1 MTNML
6 FLAKKSPVIPFF
18 LLYLPQKLKIRMTMK
33 SMINRILQDGH
44 CLDGGILKVDRFINH
59 QMDPYLMK
67 QVAVEFMNRFAQARP
82 TKILTVEA
90 SGIAPAAMLGYM
102 MELPVVF
109 AKKKQPSTMG
119 GFYATK
125 VRSFTKQNE
134 YTLIISREYLTAEDR
149 VLFIDDFLAYGNA
162 GMGVID
168 LCRQAGAEIIGMGF
182 IIEKEFQGGRKVL
195 TEAGVQNIESL
206 AIIESLENNQ
216 IHLKGVKVR
225 KVNIYEEA
233 NRCLLCQD
241 APCTKACKT
250 GDPARAIRAIRFD
263 NHKPALQW
271 VKDCSDGDLERAEQ
285 ACIHYNWPIRIKEM
299 VHAIHKDDVDDSQY
313 PQLDITFCGIKCEN
327 PFFLASSAVCTN
339 YEMVSHAF
347 DAGWAGVFYKTICLQ
362 EIKEVSPRFDA
373 MHNNATHGDFYG
385 FRNMEQLSENPVEM
399 DFDILRRLK
408 HDYPS
413 KVVVASIMGQTEE
426 EWVSL
431 AKMAEEAGCDA
442 AELNFSCPQMKH
454 KGMGSDVGQS
464 PELVKTYTACVKRSV
479 KIPVIPKMTPNITHI
494 TEPAEACLQVG
505 ADAISAINTIK
516 SVTMDAGAEVA
527 GQRTIS
533 GYSGRAV
540 RPIAL
545 RHVLELA
552 QMPEKPVLSGIGGIE
567 TWRDA
572 LEFIQLGCS
581 NVQVC
586 TAVMQ
591 YGYRIIDDL
600 VLGLRR
606 YLAKRGLKS
615 LESLVGESL
624 PLFLKPDSLNRE
636 TIVYPKFD
644 YELCVG
650 CGRCEVSCNDGG
662 HQAIVFDHE
671 TRRPRL
677 VGTRCVGCHL
687 CRLVCPAGAIG
698 QSKRVALRPK

>member
-1 MTNML
+1 
-6 FLAKKSPVIPFF
+6 
-18 LLYLPQKLKIRMTMK
+18 MK
-33 SMINRILQDGH
+33 SLINRIIQDGH

-90 SGIAPAAMLGYM
+90 SGIAPAVMLGYM

-109 AKKKQPSTMG
+109 AKKKKPSTMG
-119 GFYATK
+119 GFLSTT

-134 YTLIISREYLTAEDR
+134 YTLIISREYLSADDR
-149 VLFIDDFLAYGNA
+149 VLFIDDFLAFGNA
-162 GMGVID
+162 GLGVMD
-168 LCRQAGAEIIGMGF
+168 LCRQAGAEIVGMGF
-182 IIEKEFQGGRKVL
+182 IIEKEFQGGRKAL
-195 TEAGVQNIESL
+195 TEAGMKNIESL
-206 AIIESLENNQ
+206 AIIESLDNNQ
-216 IHLKGVKVR
+216 IHLKGVKLR
-225 KVNIYEEA
+225 KVNVYEEA
-233 NRCLLCQD
+233 SRCLLGQD

-263 NHKPALQW
+263 NHKPALRW

-285 ACIHYNWPIRIKEM
+285 ACIHYNWPIRIKE
-299 VHAIHKDDVDDSQY
+299 VIHSISPDDVDESLY
-313 PQLDITFCGIKCEN
+313 PSLTVNFCGIPCEN

-339 YEMVSHAF
+339 YEMVARAF
-347 DAGWAGVFYKTICLQ
+347 DAGWAGVFYKTICMQ
-362 EIKEVSPRFDA
+362 EINEVSPRFDA

-408 HDYPS
+408 QNYPT
-413 KVVVASIMGQTEE
+413 KVVVASIMGQTED
-426 EWVSL
+426 EWMKL

-442 AELNFSCPQMKH
+442 VELNFSCPQMKH
-454 KGMGSDVGQS
+454 EGMGSDVGQS
-464 PELVKTYTACVKRSV
+464 PELVKTFTACVKHSV

-494 TEPAEACLQVG
+494 AEPAIACLEAG

-516 SVTMDAGAEVA
+516 SVTMAPAAEVS

-545 RHVLELA
+545 RHILELA
-552 QMPEKPVLSGIGGIE
+552 QMPVKTELSGIGGIE

-572 LEFIQLGCS
+572 LEFIQLGCT
-581 NVQVC
+581 NVQIC

-600 VLGLRR
+600 ILGLQR
-606 YLAKRGLKS
+606 YLAKRGVSQLHDI
-615 LESLVGESL
+615 VGELL
-624 PLFLKPDSLNRE
+624 PSFLNPDHLDRD
-636 TIVYPKFD
+636 TIIYPKFD
-644 YELCVG
+644 KEQCIG
-650 CGRCEVSCNDGG
+650 CGRCEVSCSDGG
-662 HQAIVFDHE
+662 HQAIVFDHA

-677 VGTRCVGCHL
+677 VGTNCVGCHL
-687 CRLVCPAGAIG
+687 CRLVCPTGAIG
-698 QSKRVALRPK
+698 TPKRISKR

>member
-1 MTNML
+1 
-6 FLAKKSPVIPFF
+6 
-18 LLYLPQKLKIRMTMK
+18 MK
-33 SMINRILQDGH
+33 SLINRILQDGH

-67 QVAVEFMNRFAQARP
+67 QVAVELMNRFAEEKP

-90 SGIAPAAMLGYM
+90 SGIAPSVMLGYV

-109 AKKKQPSTMG
+109 AKKKQPVTMSD
-119 GFYATK
+119 FYVSK
-125 VRSFTKQNE
+125 VHSFTKQRD
-134 YTLIISREYLTAEDR
+134 YTLTISREYLTPYDR
-149 VLFIDDFLAYGNA
+149 VLFIDDFLAYGNT
-162 GMGVID
+162 GVGIID
-168 LCRQAGAEIIGMGF
+168 LCKQAGVELVGMGF
-182 IIEKEFQGGRKVL
+182 IIEKEFQHGRQLL
-195 TEAGVQNIESL
+195 TEAGVKHIESL
-206 AIIESLENNQ
+206 AIIESLEDNQ
-216 IHLKGVKVR
+216 IKIKGTKMRHINV
-225 KVNIYEEA
+225 YEEA
-233 NRCLLCQD
+233 YRCLLCQD
-241 APCTKACKT
+241 APCTKACKS

-263 NHKPALQW
+263 NHKPALRW
-271 VKDCSDGDLERAEQ
+271 IKDCTDNDLERAEQ

-299 VHAIHKDDVDDSQY
+299 LRSIHKDDVDESQY
-313 PQLDITFCGIKCEN
+313 PPLDIDFCGIHCEN

-339 YEMVSHAF
+339 YEMVARAF

-373 MHNNATHGDFYG
+373 MHDNAIHGNFYG
-385 FRNMEQLSENPVEM
+385 FRNMEQLSENPMEM
-399 DFDILRRLK
+399 DFDILHRLK
-408 HDYPS
+408 QNYPT

-426 EWVSL
+426 EWIKL

-442 AELNFSCPQMKH
+442 VELNFSCPQMKH

-494 TEPAEACLQVG
+494 IEPARAGVEAG

-516 SVTMDAGAEVA
+516 SVTMDTDAEVS
-527 GQRTIS
+527 GRHTVS

-540 RPIAL
+540 HPIAL
-545 RHVLELA
+545 RHILEMSELL
-552 QMPEKPVLSGIGGIE
+552 EKVELSGIGGIE

-591 YGYRIIDDL
+591 YGYRIIDDFI
-600 VLGLRR
+600 LGLQR
-606 YLAKRGLKS
+606 YLAKRGLSS
-615 LESLVGESL
+615 LAPLIGEQL
-624 PLFLKPDSLNRE
+624 PKFLKPDLLDRS
-636 TIVYPKFD
+636 TIIYPKFNS
-644 YELCVG
+644 ELCVG

-662 HQAIVFDHE
+662 HQAIVFNHK
-671 TRRPRL
+671 TRQPRL
-677 VGTRCVGCHL
+677 VGTKCVGCHL
-687 CRLVCPAGAIG
+687 CRIVCPAGAIG
-698 QSKRVALRPK
+698 LTKRIAKK